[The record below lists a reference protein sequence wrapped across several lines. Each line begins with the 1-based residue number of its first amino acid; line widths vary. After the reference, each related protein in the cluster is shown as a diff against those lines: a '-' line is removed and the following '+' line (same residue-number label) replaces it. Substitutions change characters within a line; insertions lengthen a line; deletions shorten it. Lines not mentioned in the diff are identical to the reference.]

1 MSDEVTADAVDA
13 VVKTCNNPD
22 CPGGNPMKGD
32 WCTGGK
38 CKKHRAASRAA
49 KKAGVITG
57 VAVTVAL
64 HDDGTACWGIDSVH
78 GQMEYPEHL
87 SDVQLRNDPAKIEKE
102 IYYRIW
108 GQFGKDED
116 DVGYGKRLRWV
127 KLSELLEN
135 VGDDD
140 LAKLRAW
147 EKGLNHAMKQER
159 KRLRE
164 VEDE

>member
-1 MSDEVTADAVDA
+1 MSDEVAADAVDA
-13 VVKTCNNPD
+13 VVKVCKNPE

-38 CKKHRAASRAA
+38 CKVHRKAFRAAQKAG
-49 KKAGVITG
+49 AGVITG
-57 VAVTVAL
+57 VAVAP

-78 GQMEYPEHL
+78 GQSDYPEHL
-87 SDVQLRNDPAKIEKE
+87 SDVQLRNDPARIEKE
-102 IYYRIW
+102 VWYRIW
-108 GQFGKDED
+108 GPFGKDED

-147 EKGLNHAMKQER
+147 EKGLSPAMKQER

-164 VEDE
+164 EDE

>member
-1 MSDEVTADAVDA
+1 MADEVAADAVA
-13 VVKTCNNPD
+13 KTCKNPA
-22 CPGGNPMKGD
+22 CPGDKPMKGD

-38 CKKHRAASRAA
+38 CKKHRAAFRAA
-49 KKAGVITG
+49 NKAGAGAITG
-57 VAVTVAL
+57 VAVPVAL
-64 HDDGTACWGIDSVH
+64 LDGTACWSIDSVH

-102 IYYRIW
+102 VSYRIW
-108 GQFGKDED
+108 GQFGKDEE

-140 LAKLRAW
+140 LARLRAW
-147 EKGLNHAMKQER
+147 EKGLNPAMKQER
-159 KRLRE
+159 KRLLE
-164 VEDE
+164 EDE